1 MAFLRGKDLVVDFPI
16 YGAQSRSLKKTL
28 MRAATGGTLTRGD
41 GDRVVIRALDHVSF
55 GFRDGDRVALIGHN
69 GSGKSTLLRVLAG
82 AYEPVA
88 GSLEIEG
95 RIASMLSI
103 TLGMDTEATGYENI
117 RLRGILFGMSDQEL
131 DRKKDEIAEFT
142 ELGEYL
148 AMPMRTY
155 STGMMMRIAFGVA
168 TSLDAETILMDEW
181 LSVGDAHFSEKADRR
196 LNDFVSRAGVLVLAS
211 HSPELLRRT
220 CNKAM
225 LLERGRIRAIGD
237 LDEVLEAYVAQQHS
251 FAVSA
256 L

>member
-16 YGAQSRSLKKTL
+16 YGTQSRSLKKTL

-117 RLRGILFGMSDQEL
+117 RLRGVLFGMSDQEI
-131 DRKKDEIAEFT
+131 DRKKNEIAEFT

-225 LLERGRIRAIGD
+225 LLEHGQIRAIGD
-237 LDEVLEAYVAQQHS
+237 LDEVLKAYAVQQRS
-251 FAVSA
+251 LAVRA
-256 L
+256 P